1 MNRHAGAE
9 ASVAGMSCQFD
20 QEDHAGSTITP
31 YLSGSGNA
39 SSMYFKSKLQIYT
52 FIICVRVL
60 SSLIPP

>member
-1 MNRHAGAE
+1 M
-9 ASVAGMSCQFD
+9 AGMSCQFD